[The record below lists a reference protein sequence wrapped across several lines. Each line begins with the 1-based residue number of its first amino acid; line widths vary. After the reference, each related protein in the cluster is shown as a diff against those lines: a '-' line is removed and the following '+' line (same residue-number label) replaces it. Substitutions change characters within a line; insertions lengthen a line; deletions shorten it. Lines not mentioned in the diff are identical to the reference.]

1 MAFYPKEKQAYD
13 GLHLRSEDNSM
24 SIYPPKFKT
33 PGDMDYQLIPIVS
46 AQ

>member
-13 GLHLRSEDNSM
+13 GVTFKQWRQWGSWH
-24 SIYPPKFKT
+24 PQKFKT
-33 PGDMDYQLIPIVS
+33 PGDMDCQFIPSVS